1 MYKEIWSLFN
11 RYDKKRTVI
20 FIFILSLFTVI
31 SFIQPLISG
40 QIAFYI
46 QNGNHFAM
54 CLLLFLLNIIMPA
67 VANMLSVYNSELLT
81 NIVKTDVQTDIFS
94 SLVFGDGKA
103 KGKTK
108 GEIITILHSDIS
120 IILNIGKSMLSFSA
134 NVLSALIAAFG
145 LLLFNP
151 LVFLISVFVAPLIVL
166 MNYKLNKN
174 ISLYS
179 QNKYE
184 LTSSYKNMVN
194 DIVFSYEEIK
204 FQDSFEQI
212 WHDVASQQKKM
223 KINDIKCEAHIDSP
237 GRVLD
242 FINGIVPVI
251 GYIVG
256 VYFFDSDYKQLS
268 LIITSTAYMTNFWS
282 KISFI
287 SFIEVLSGPLIN
299 SLSRVN
305 ALLCKADAII
315 SASPEMPGNKKI
327 LDFDKLVVKDLAYS
341 YDGKSSVLSK
351 FSVVFPSVG
360 LVMLKGA
367 SGCGKTTLL
376 KIILKECKAH
386 KDSVFVDDV
395 PLSQISNSSWYKYV
409 GYMSQSF
416 HLFRGTI
423 RENIELFNPSYD
435 ERYICN
441 LAEKLNIVSEIGSDF
456 LDAALLEDN
465 IGLSG
470 GQKDRIGLLCVLSKY
485 PRILLLDEPTNGLD
499 KENILRFAE
508 VLKTLKPKMLIICAS
523 HEACLAKYCDMVVSM

>member
-1 MYKEIWSLFN
+1 M
-11 RYDKKRTVI
+11 
-20 FIFILSLFTVI
+20 
-31 SFIQPLISG
+31 
-40 QIAFYI
+40 
-46 QNGNHFAM
+46 
-54 CLLLFLLNIIMPA
+54 LLF
-67 VANMLSVYNSELLT
+67 
-81 NIVKTDVQTDIFS
+81 Q
-94 SLVFGDGKA
+94 
-103 KGKTK
+103 
-108 GEIITILHSDIS
+108 LH
-120 IILNIGKSMLSFSA
+120 LRC
-134 NVLSALIAAFG
+134 
-145 LLLFNP
+145 
-151 LVFLISVFVAPLIVL
+151 
-166 MNYKLNKN
+166 
-174 ISLYS
+174 
-179 QNKYE
+179 Q
-184 LTSSYKNMVN
+184 
-194 DIVFSYEEIK
+194 
-204 FQDSFEQI
+204 
-212 WHDVASQQKKM
+212 
-223 KINDIKCEAHIDSP
+223 
-237 GRVLD
+237 
-242 FINGIVPVI
+242 GI
-251 GYIVG
+251 
-256 VYFFDSDYKQLS
+256 
-268 LIITSTAYMTNFWS
+268 
-282 KISFI
+282 
-287 SFIEVLSGPLIN
+287 
-299 SLSRVN
+299 
-305 ALLCKADAII
+305 
-315 SASPEMPGNKKI
+315 KKI